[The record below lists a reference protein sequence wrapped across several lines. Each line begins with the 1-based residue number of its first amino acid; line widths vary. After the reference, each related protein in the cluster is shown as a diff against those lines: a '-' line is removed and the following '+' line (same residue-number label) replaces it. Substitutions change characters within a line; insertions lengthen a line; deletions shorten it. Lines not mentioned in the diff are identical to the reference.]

1 LCIASAWERHRK
13 GMASVLKQYNMDR
26 ICVYPKD
33 VQAITGRSLR
43 FSRKLIKSIKEKY
56 SKEKHQFVTVEEFCQ
71 YSGFKKELV
80 QSLMN

>member
-1 LCIASAWERHRK
+1 
-13 GMASVLKQYNMDR
+13 MDR

-43 FSRKLIKSIKEKY
+43 YCRKMIMNIKIEY
-56 SKEKHQFVTVEEFCQ
+56 SKEKHQFVTIEEFCQ

-80 QSLMN
+80 QSLLNE